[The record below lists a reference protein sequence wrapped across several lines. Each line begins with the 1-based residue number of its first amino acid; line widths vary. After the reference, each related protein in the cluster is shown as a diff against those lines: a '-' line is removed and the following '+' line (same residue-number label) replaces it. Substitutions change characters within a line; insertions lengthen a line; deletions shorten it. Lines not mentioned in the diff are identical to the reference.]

1 MRQFSFFAI
10 ICLLQINS
18 WAQNF
23 KLISSDDSKVIVAH
37 QLSKFNLVNQ
47 TINNQSYADFSHL
60 SPIFLLEKG
69 APQIPIYSRN
79 ILIPATGNSEI
90 TITYDNYYELSN
102 VSVLPSK
109 GNLKRNVN
117 PSEIPYEFG
126 EVYNQ
131 NAFYPGKLAEL
142 SSPFIARDLR
152 GQTITFFPFQYNPIT
167 KILRIYENLRVE
179 VKNNPAIPS
188 VNELNLKN
196 APKETKEFFKNQ
208 FLNGNVTGKYTPKE
222 EEGEIL
228 IICPESMIAQA
239 REIAAWKNQKGI
251 KTHIVT
257 TEITGKT
264 TDNVKSYIAN
274 LYTDNPDLLYVLL
287 VGDHADI
294 PAYSYGTSGG
304 EELYSDTY
312 YAQLT
317 GSDFYPELFVGRFSG
332 NEAQV
337 STMIQRGME
346 YEKNPL
352 AGDWM
357 TQAIGLGSAEG
368 TGIGDDGEQDWKH
381 LRNIRSQL
389 LGFGYSNVYEFYDG
403 SQGQHDAS
411 GNPTPAMIST
421 ALNQGVGLFNY
432 TGHGDLNICVSG
444 NFTSTNI
451 NALTNQGKYPF
462 VVSVAC
468 NNGTYIYGNCISEFW
483 LRASKNDSPT
493 GAIAACGSS
502 ILMAWAQPMQT
513 QDEMTS
519 IITESY
525 ATNRKTTLGGLFY
538 NAQMSMLEKYPSNDG
553 IEVMQTWVFFGDP
566 SIQFRNKTTEQLTA
580 NHLAFVP
587 ITTSELSVYSNIENA
602 DVAVSRNNVLLG
614 KGKIV
619 GGVAEIQFPPLQNDS
634 TLMVTVTKQ
643 NFKPYQGAVNVGNS
657 NNTDKPLI
665 YPNPSN
671 SSIKVSFISDSKAI
685 ITLSDVSGKVV
696 REYAV
701 PIGVYETEI
710 IKSDLSNGIY
720 HLTYENS
727 SNKWTQKVVFK

>member
-1 MRQFSFFAI
+1 MRKISFLVI
-10 ICLLQINS
+10 ICLLQFS
-18 WAQNF
+18 VWAQNF
-23 KLISSDDSKVIVAH
+23 KLIASDESKVIVAH
-37 QLSKFNLVNQ
+37 QLSKFKLTNQ
-47 TINNQSYADFSHL
+47 TTDNQTYADFSSL
-60 SPIFLLEKG
+60 DPIFLLEKG
-69 APQIPIYSRN
+69 APQVPVYSRN

-90 TITYDNYYELSN
+90 TVTYDNYYELSN
-102 VSVLPSK
+102 ISILPSK

-117 PSEIPYEFG
+117 PSEVPYEFG

-152 GQTITFFPFQYNPIT
+152 GQTITFFPFQYNPVT

-179 VKNNPAIPS
+179 VKNKPNEPS
-188 VNELNLKN
+188 VNEFKLKN
-196 APKETKEFFKNQ
+196 TPKETKGLFKSQ
-208 FLNGNVTGKYTPKE
+208 FLNGFAQEKYAPKE
-222 EEGEIL
+222 EDGEL
-228 IICPESMIAQA
+228 LLICPESMIAQA
-239 REIAAWKNQKGI
+239 KEIAAWKNQKGI
-251 KTHIVT
+251 KTHIIT
-257 TEITGKT
+257 TEITGKST
-264 TDNVKSYIAN
+264 NNVKTYIADM
-274 LYTDNPDLLYVLL
+274 YASNPDLLYVIFI
-287 VGDHADI
+287 GDHADI

-317 GSDFYPELFVGRFSG
+317 GSDYYPELFVGRLSG
-332 NEAQV
+332 NETQV
-337 STMIQRGME
+337 STMIQRSME

-357 TQAIGLGSAEG
+357 MRAIGLGSAEG

-381 LRNIRSQL
+381 LRNIRTEL
-389 LGFGYSNVYEFYDG
+389 TNFGYSVVHEFYDG
-403 SQGQHDAS
+403 SQGQNDEA
-411 GNPTPAMIST
+411 GNPTPAMISS

-468 NNGTYIYGNCISEFW
+468 NNGTYIYGNCISEAW
-483 LRASKNDSPT
+483 LRASKNDTPT

-519 IITESY
+519 ILTEAY
-525 ATNRKTTLGGLFY
+525 ASNRKTTLGGLFY
-538 NAQMSMLEKYPSNDG
+538 NAQMSMLEKYPSGDG

-566 SIQFRNKTTEQLTA
+566 SIQFRNKTTQELTA
-580 NHLAFVP
+580 NHPAFVP
-587 ITTSELSVYSNIENA
+587 ISTSELSVYSNIEGA
-602 DVAVSRNNVLLG
+602 DVAISRNNLLLG
-614 KGKIV
+614 KGKIA
-619 GGVAEIQFPPLQNDS
+619 GGVSNIQFPALQNDS
-634 TLMVTVTKQ
+634 TLLVTVTKQ
-643 NFKPYQGAVNVGNS
+643 NFKSYQGEVNVGNS
-657 NNTDKPLI
+657 NNTEKPLI

-671 SSIKVSFISDSKAI
+671 GSMKVSFVSTSEAI
-685 ITLSDVSGKVV
+685 ITLSDVTGKIV
-696 REYAV
+696 REYNV

-710 IKSDLSNGIY
+710 NKSDLSSGIY
-720 HLTYENS
+720 NLTYENS
-727 SNKWTQKVVFK
+727 SNKWTQKVIFK